1 MVPFTFMQDWTLI
14 TSISVY
20 NIKLPLA
27 DFILFYIL
35 VLLSALGKEN
45 HIPDYQKDLPPRVV
59 QIFSQLID
67 TINCYC
73 VSVILLKII

>member
-45 HIPDYQKDLPPRVV
+45 HIPDYQKDLVRRVL

-67 TINCYC
+67 NINCFC
-73 VSVILLKII
+73 VSVILLRMI